1 MMKGVTMKLRPAGS
15 RTYYIEHSTNIGVY
29 MISDR
34 KVCLID
40 TGRNGDGEKIDELIS
55 SEGWEIEYI
64 INTHTHIDHLG
75 GNRYLMGKYHVP
87 AYCADIEIPFAHCS
101 ELEAAYMNGGKPC
114 RKLREVFTHTG
125 RMGFRSVETS
135 YEGDLQWIYLPG
147 HSFGMIG
154 VKTPDDVWFT
164 ADAYMGRD
172 GLKRHSFAYMCD
184 VEAYMNTLE
193 KIKTLEGRLFIP
205 SHGDAE
211 ESAMETAELNL
222 EKTRDTIDLIRDIC
236 SEEISLDDILK
247 QLYMRLEMRTNIV
260 NHALISS
267 TAKCYLTYLQDR
279 GELECSFS
287 DCILHWKR
295 V

>member
-1 MMKGVTMKLRPAGS
+1 MELKQVGS
-15 RTYYIEHSTNIGVY
+15 RTYYIQHRTNIGIY
-29 MISDR
+29 LLPDN

-40 TGRNGDGEKIDELIS
+40 TGSLGDGEKIDSLIS
-55 SEGWEIEYI
+55 AQGWEIGCI

-75 GNRYLMGKYHVP
+75 GNKYLMGKYQTP
-87 AYCADIEIPFAHCS
+87 AYCSDIEIPFAHCS

-125 RMGFRSVETS
+125 RMGFRDIETS
-135 YEGDLQWIYLPG
+135 YDGDLQWTYLPG

-154 VKTPDDVWFT
+154 VRTPDDIWFT
-164 ADAYMGRD
+164 ADAYMGCD
-172 GLKRHSFAYMCD
+172 GLERHSFAYMCD
-184 VEAYMNTLE
+184 VEAYMDPLE
-193 KIKTLEGRLFIP
+193 KIKSLAGQLFIP

-211 ESAMETAELNL
+211 ESAAETAELNMI
-222 EKTRDTIDLIRDIC
+222 KTRDTIELIRDIC
-236 SEEISLDDILK
+236 SDEISLDGILQ
-247 QLYMRLEMRTNIV
+247 QLYHRLEMRTNIV

-279 GELECSFS
+279 GELECSFI

>member
-1 MMKGVTMKLRPAGS
+1 MELKQVGS
-15 RTYYIEHSTNIGVY
+15 RTYYIQHRTNIGIY
-29 MISDR
+29 LLPDN

-40 TGRNGDGEKIDELIS
+40 TGSLGDGEKIDSLIS
-55 SEGWEIEYI
+55 AQGWEIGCI

-75 GNRYLMGKYHVP
+75 GNKYLMGKYQIP
-87 AYCADIEIPFAHCS
+87 AYCSDIEIPFAHCS

-125 RMGFRSVETS
+125 RMGFRDIETS
-135 YEGDLQWIYLPG
+135 YDGDLQWTYLPG

-154 VKTPDDVWFT
+154 IRTPDDIWFT

-172 GLKRHSFAYMCD
+172 GLERHSFAYMCD
-184 VEAYMNTLE
+184 VEAYMDTLE
-193 KIKTLEGRLFIP
+193 KIKTLDGKLFIP

-211 ESAMETAELNL
+211 ESAAETAELNMI
-222 EKTRDTIDLIRDIC
+222 KTRDAIELIRDIC
-236 SEEISLDDILK
+236 SDEISLDGILQ
-247 QLYMRLEMRTNIV
+247 QLYQRLEMRTNIV

-279 GELECSFS
+279 GELECSFI

>member
-1 MMKGVTMKLRPAGS
+1 MELKQVGS
-15 RTYYIEHSTNIGVY
+15 STYYIQHRTNIGVY
-29 MISDR
+29 LLPDN

-40 TGRNGDGEKIDELIS
+40 TGSLGDGEKIDSLIS
-55 SEGWEIEYI
+55 AQGWEIGYI

-75 GNRYLMGKYHVP
+75 GNKYLMGKYQIP
-87 AYCADIEIPFAHCS
+87 AYCADTEIPFAHCS

-125 RMGFRSVETS
+125 RMGFRDIETS
-135 YEGDLQWIYLPG
+135 YGGDLQWIYLPG

-154 VKTPDDVWFT
+154 IRTPDDIWFT

-172 GLKRHSFAYMCD
+172 GLERHSFAYMCD
-184 VEAYMNTLE
+184 VEAYIDTLE
-193 KIKTLEGRLFIP
+193 KVKTLEGKLFIP

-211 ESAMETAELNL
+211 ESVSETAELNMI
-222 EKTRDTIDLIRDIC
+222 KTRDTIELIRDIC
-236 SEEISLDDILK
+236 SDEISLDGILQ
-247 QLYMRLEMRTNIV
+247 QLYQRLEMRTNIV

-279 GELECSFS
+279 GELECSFK
-287 DCILHWKR
+287 DCILHWKKA
-295 V
+295 

>member
-1 MMKGVTMKLRPAGS
+1 MELKQVGS
-15 RTYYIEHSTNIGVY
+15 RTYYIQHRTNIGIY
-29 MISDR
+29 LLPDN

-40 TGRNGDGEKIDELIS
+40 TGSLGDGEKIDSLIS
-55 SEGWEIEYI
+55 AQGWEIGCI

-75 GNRYLMGKYHVP
+75 GNKYLMGKYQIP
-87 AYCADIEIPFAHCS
+87 AYCSDIEIPFAHCS

-125 RMGFRSVETS
+125 RMGFRDIETS
-135 YEGDLQWIYLPG
+135 YDGDLQWTYLPG

-154 VKTPDDVWFT
+154 VRTPDDIWFT

-172 GLKRHSFAYMCD
+172 GLERHSFAYMCD
-184 VEAYMNTLE
+184 VEAYMDTLE
-193 KIKTLEGRLFIP
+193 KIKTLDGKLFIP

-211 ESAMETAELNL
+211 ESAAETAELNMI
-222 EKTRDTIDLIRDIC
+222 KTRDTIELIRDIC
-236 SEEISLDDILK
+236 SDEISLDGILQ
-247 QLYMRLEMRTNIV
+247 QLYQRLEMRTNIV

-279 GELECSFS
+279 GELECSFI
-287 DCILHWKR
+287 DCILHWKKA
-295 V
+295 